1 MDPNDKTAGIP
12 DTTWTLAEPHEGGE
26 HLHATGLEDYGY
38 WLRWKQSLPPQ
49 DTTTTTKPF
58 RRGVIWR

>member
-1 MDPNDKTAGIP
+1 MDPNDKSAGVP
-12 DTTWTLAEPHEGGE
+12 VETWTHAEPHEGGE

-38 WLRWKQSLPPQ
+38 WLRWKQSLPAQ
-49 DTTTTTKPF
+49 GTGDGKPF